1 MVLKGRG
8 ADKPGSPERR
18 VLFVCTGNYYRS
30 RFAEELFNALAARS
44 GLDWRADSRGLVTEL
59 GVGNLGPLSPQ
70 VATELANLGVRVDNR
85 RGPMQLREGDLARAD
100 LVIALNEVEH
110 RPLLHDRFPSW
121 EERVE
126 YWHIP
131 DLDIALASD
140 TLPLLER
147 QVHALVRRLGS
158 A

>member
-8 ADKPGSPERR
+8 AAKPGRPERR

-44 GLDWRADSRGLVTEL
+44 GLDWHADSRGLATDW
-59 GVGNLGPLSPQ
+59 GASNLGPLSPQ
-70 VATELANLGVRVDNR
+70 VVTELANLGVRADTR
-85 RGPMQLREGDLARAD
+85 RSPVQLREGDLARAD
-100 LVIALNEVEH
+100 LVIAMNEGEH
-110 RPLLHDRFPSW
+110 RPLLHDRFPGW
-121 EERVE
+121 ENRAE
-126 YWHIP
+126 YWEIP
-131 DLDIALASD
+131 DLGYAPASE